1 MTRAHRLPRLSAFE
15 RLPEQMRGLVQA
27 AIDRVAERSA
37 SQGDAYTELCRDLR
51 EAGIQEQDIPGFS
64 SFNRLV
70 LRNGPSAFTMPPSQ
84 TALFNGQVSRNSL
97 QLLAIALRSIADDLD
112 VPADG
117 EAPTC

>member
-1 MTRAHRLPRLSAFE
+1 MSRAHRLPRLSAFE
-15 RLPEQMRGLVQA
+15 RLPEQMRGLVQS

-51 EAGIQEQDIPGFS
+51 EAGVQEQDIPGFS

-70 LRNGPSAFTMPPSQ
+70 LRSGPSAFTVPPSE
-84 TALFNGQVSRNSL
+84 TALVNGQISRKSL
-97 QLLAIALRSIADDLD
+97 RLLAVALRAIADDLD
-112 VPADG
+112 GPADG